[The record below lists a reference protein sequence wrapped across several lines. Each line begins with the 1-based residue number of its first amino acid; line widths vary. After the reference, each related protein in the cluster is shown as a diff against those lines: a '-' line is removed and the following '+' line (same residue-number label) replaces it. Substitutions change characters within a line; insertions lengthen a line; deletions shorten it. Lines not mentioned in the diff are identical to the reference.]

1 METYQQVM
9 PHLVMSLYYS
19 SIMQIHFRSISKF
32 DMYKNSSGIA
42 NPTFLGMT
50 VNDECVNLVVE
61 TNMEGSTLILIQP
74 ETTTILTTIAPSIVT
89 II

>member
-1 METYQQVM
+1 
-9 PHLVMSLYYS
+9 
-19 SIMQIHFRSISKF
+19 
-32 DMYKNSSGIA
+32 MYKNSSGTA

-50 VNDECVNLVVE
+50 VNDECANLVVE
-61 TNMEGSTLILIQP
+61 IDMEGSTLISIQP